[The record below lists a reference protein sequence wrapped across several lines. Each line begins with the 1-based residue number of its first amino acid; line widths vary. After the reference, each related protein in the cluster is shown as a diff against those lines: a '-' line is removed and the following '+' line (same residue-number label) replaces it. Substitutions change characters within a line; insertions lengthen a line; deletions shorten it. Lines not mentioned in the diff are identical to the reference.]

1 LNFDF
6 PVEVIH
12 EGAVNIAVPR
22 FESFRKGVWD
32 YVFSRAPVF
41 YNPRM
46 RICRDV
52 AILVL
57 QSYQR
62 TVNRELRVSEPLAGC
77 GVRGIRFAREV
88 DGVSAVYINDIN
100 ERAYKL
106 AQHNIQLNNLTDKVS
121 ASNEDANLFL
131 AKYAAPKKRFDFMDI
146 DPFGSPTPYLDSA
159 IRALRDGGL
168 IALTATD
175 LAPLCGV
182 YPKVALR
189 KYGGLSLRT
198 EYCHEIA
205 VRLLA
210 GSLATAAAKHEI
222 GVKVIFSHSTDHY
235 VRLYA
240 LINYGAKRADE
251 SLGDMGFIL
260 HCFKCFH
267 REFHKSVILAQS
279 MACPECGST
288 MRFAGPLWLGEIS
301 NREFCALMEEN
312 LRSLKHINDSRVAR
326 IISLVK
332 EESGAPATYYVIDK
346 ICDKI
351 GIPIPP
357 VKNVINYIREMGFT
371 ATRTHF
377 HSKGIKTDAP
387 AAAIVRAVKNSVRL

>member
-1 LNFDF
+1 MDFNF

-12 EGAVNIAVPR
+12 EGAINIVVPK
-22 FESFRKGVWD
+22 FEAFRRGVWD
-32 YVFSRAPVF
+32 YAFSRAPVF

-46 RICRDV
+46 RLCRDIAV
-52 AILVL
+52 LAL

-62 TVNRELRVSEPLAGC
+62 IVDGELKVSEPLAGC
-77 GVRGIRFAREV
+77 GVRGIRFAMEV
-88 DGVSAVYINDIN
+88 NGVGAVYINDIN
-100 ERAYKL
+100 EQAYKL
-106 AQHNIQLNNLTDKVS
+106 AQHNIQLNNLADKVF

-131 AKYAAPKKRFDFMDI
+131 AKYAAPKKRFDFIDV

-182 YPKVALR
+182 YPKVAFR

-205 VRLLA
+205 LRLLA
-210 GSLATAAAKHEI
+210 GSLAMIAAKHEI
-222 GVKVIFSHSTDHY
+222 AVRIIFSHSTDHY

-240 LINYGAKRADE
+240 LINHGARRADA
-251 SLGDMGFIL
+251 SLGNMGFIL

-267 REFHKSVILAQS
+267 REAHKSVILVQS
-279 MACPECGST
+279 VTCPECGSI
-288 MRFAGPLWLGEIS
+288 MRAAGPLWLGEIADKG
-301 NREFCALMEEN
+301 FCTLMEEN
-312 LRSLKHINDSRVAR
+312 LRILKHINDGRIAR

-332 EESGAPATYYVIDK
+332 EESNAPVTYYVIDK

-357 VKNVINYIREMGFT
+357 VKDVINHIREMGFT

-377 HSKGIKTDAP
+377 HSRGIKTDAP
-387 AAAIVRAVKNSVRL
+387 SSIVIKAVKSSVGL